1 MEKLNKQIQNQ
12 FDIMCQTGKLFR
24 VELTGQKV
32 WDLYLQSFTKE
43 NDPIFRDPESSTH
56 NCNHCKNFV
65 RRYGNIVAVDEH
77 FNIVTMFDVEAE
89 EVRTK
94 AERKAFEQ
102 KILGLIAEKQEDS
115 LKGKSIEE
123 LEALLK

>member
-1 MEKLNKQIQNQ
+1 
-12 FDIMCQTGKLFR
+12 MCQTGKLFR
-24 VELTGQKV
+24 VELTGQQV
-32 WDLYLQSFTKE
+32 WDLYLKSFTKE

-65 RRYGNIVAVDEH
+65 RRYGNVVAVDEH
-77 FNIVTMFDVEAE
+77 FNIVTMFDVEADE
-89 EVRTK
+89 EYLASMKAESEELRTK

-123 LEALLK
+123 LEAMLK

>member
-1 MEKLNKQIQNQ
+1 MDIYKLGNQLGLRFPTTKGLLSIEQLFTLRQTELANIVKLCKKTLSGTSSDDDLSFLDESKTVNKEDQLR
-12 FDIMCQTGKLFR
+12 FDIAKDIY
-24 VELTGQKV
+24 LTK
-32 WDLYLQSFTKE
+32 K
-43 NDPIFRDPESSTH
+43 
-56 NCNHCKNFV
+56 
-65 RRYGNIVAVDEH
+65 A
-77 FNIVTMFDVEAE
+77 EAE

-123 LEALLK
+123 LTAMLNA